1 MSSKFKTSI
10 GIFVITCIFQA
21 VNTSCSPLGVGGRSS
36 DFTRFVDP
44 MIGSDYH
51 GNVFVGASVPFGM
64 VQLGPTNMSKGWHW
78 CSGYHFSDSTII
90 GFSHTHLNGTGI
102 GDLGDILFMPTTGK
116 PTTFKGTFDDLSKGY
131 VSKFSHGDE
140 IVRPGYYS
148 VLLQK
153 YNVKAELTA
162 TVRVGYHRY
171 TFPENKQSNI
181 IIDLGEG
188 IDWDEPTETYL
199 KQIDERTIEGYR
211 YSRGWA
217 KNQKIYFSAV
227 FSKDMSFTK
236 VVEPVFRPR
245 SKDSIDV
252 HKAILSF
259 ETQANEVVE
268 VKVGISYVSCA
279 NAAENM
285 KTELSEWNFTK
296 TKDQAKAKWNAE
308 LSKIQIQTSDEK
320 VRTMFYTS
328 LFRTMISPS
337 VFCDVNGDYRGAD
350 GKVYNTKAYIPH
362 TVFSLWDTYRAFH
375 PLQTI
380 LNTERSSH
388 WVNTLLDITDQQGSL
403 PIWHLVGNE
412 TGTMVGV
419 HSIPVI
425 VDAVLKNIEGID
437 AERAY
442 KLVRSFEQRDD
453 RGLKFVREQGWI
465 PANKENWSVSKALEY
480 AINDYCIALLA
491 KKLGKEDDYQL
502 FSKRAKYYAHYFDK
516 ELGFM
521 RGKLADGTFREEYN
535 PSFSLHEEADYVEGN
550 GWQYTFMVPH
560 DAEGLI
566 NLFGGKENFS
576 QKLDSLFL
584 VSSELNEGASIDISG
599 LIGQYAHGNE
609 PSHSTLY
616 LYQYA
621 NQGYKTAEKV
631 RQVLTEMYKPTP
643 DGLCGNDDCG
653 QMSAWYVFSALGFY
667 PMNPANGE
675 YVFGSPI
682 VYKAI
687 IQLEN
692 GKKFTVIAE
701 NNSSKNIYKQSVIL
715 NGKNYDKKHILHSD
729 IMSGGELK
737 FIMGNKK
744 K

>member
-1 MSSKFKTSI
+1 MKQTFIILLSLALFACVSTNKST
-10 GIFVITCIFQA
+10 
-21 VNTSCSPLGVGGRSS
+21 
-36 DFTRFVDP
+36 DFAKYVDP

-78 CSGYHFSDSTII
+78 CSGYHYSDSTII

-131 VSKFSHGDE
+131 VSKFSHDDE

-153 YNVKAELTA
+153 YNIKAELTA
-162 TVRVGYHRY
+162 TERVGYHRY
-171 TFPENKQSNI
+171 TFPESKQANI

-188 IDWDEPTETYL
+188 IDWDEPTETYM
-199 KQIDERTIEGYR
+199 KQIDKRTIEGYR

-217 KNQKIYFSAV
+217 KNQKIYFTAV
-227 FSKDMSFTK
+227 FSKDVNYTQ
-236 VVEPVFRPR
+236 VIEPIYRPR
-245 SKDSIDV
+245 SKDSLNI
-252 HKAILSF
+252 HKAVLSF
-259 ETQANEVVE
+259 ETQHNEALE
-268 VKVGISYVSCA
+268 VKVGISYVSCT
-279 NAAENM
+279 NAMQNL
-285 KTELSEWNFTK
+285 TSELSDWNFEK
-296 TKDQAKAKWNAE
+296 TVAKATEKWNSE
-308 LSKIQIQTSDEK
+308 LSKIDIESSDSNTL
-320 VRTMFYTS
+320 VMFYTS
-328 LFRTMISPS
+328 LYRTMISPS
-337 VFCDVNGDYRGAD
+337 IFCDVNGDYRGAD
-350 GKVYNTKAYIPH
+350 GKVYNTKSVVQH
-362 TVFSLWDTYRAFH
+362 TIFSLWDTYRTLH

-380 LNTERSSH
+380 LNTKRSAD
-388 WVNTLLDITDQQGSL
+388 WVNSLLDITEKQGSL

-425 VDAVLKNIEGID
+425 VDAVLKNIDGID

-465 PANKENWSVSKALEY
+465 PADKENWSVSKALEY
-480 AINDYCIALLA
+480 AIDDYAIALLA
-491 KKLGKEDDYQL
+491 KRLEKNEDYEL

-516 ELGFM
+516 QLGFM
-521 RGKLADGTFREEYN
+521 RGKLADGTFRKEYN
-535 PSFSLHEEADYVEGN
+535 PAFSLHEEADYVEGN
-550 GWQYTFMVPH
+550 GWQYTFLVPH
-560 DAEGLI
+560 DVEGLI
-566 NLFGGKENFS
+566 HLFGGHENFS
-576 QKLDSLFL
+576 KKLDSLFL

-609 PSHSTLY
+609 PSHSTIY
-616 LYQYA
+616 MYQYA
-621 NQGYKTAEKV
+621 DQGYKTAEKV

-667 PMNPANGE
+667 PMNPVSGE
-675 YVFGSPI
+675 YVFGSPM
-682 VYKAI
+682 VDKAVI
-687 IQLEN
+687 HLEN

-701 NNSSKNIYKQSVIL
+701 NNSTENKYIQSVTL
-715 NGKNYDKKHILHSD
+715 NGKSYDKKHILHSD

-744 K
+744 NTQVPDSQETAH